1 VTARVPIREFLALAR
16 TDDRLHWHVDIQP
29 RTLTHAGAMHGGALL
44 AVAVEALEGALDRP
58 LVWATAQYLHHVGP
72 TGVIDVN
79 VTPEIEGR
87 NTTQARVALCV
98 GDVEAL
104 LTTAA
109 LGSRPFPH
117 GGRGAEMPDAPS
129 PDASRPWVGPLA
141 DGEQILDHYEIRFA
155 RGRMI
160 GELDGTP
167 GPGRAALWC
176 RASAGGPRPMSVGDL
191 ALVGDMILPSLSG
204 ALGVPAAGNSLDNTL
219 RVVERATTEWVLLDV
234 AVDASADG
242 FAHAGA
248 RLWTEDG
255 TLLAIVSQT
264 LVLRDAAPN
273 EPASAG
279 RPLPRWLTPVCEGAG
294 LSGWCWCGTCESRGT
309 RTPR

>member
-1 VTARVPIREFLALAR
+1 VTARVPIREFLALAP
-16 TDDRLHWHVDIQP
+16 TDDRLHWRVEIQP
-29 RTLTHAGAMHGGALL
+29 CTLTHAGAMHGGALL
-44 AVAVEALEGALDRP
+44 AVAAEALEGALDRP

-72 TGVIDVN
+72 TGIIDVV
-79 VTPEIEGR
+79 VTPGIEGR
-87 NTTQARVALCV
+87 NTTQARAALCV

-117 GGRGAEMPDAPS
+117 GGRVPEMPDAPS

-160 GELDGTP
+160 AELDGTP
-167 GPGRAALWC
+167 GPGRAVLWC
-176 RASAGGPRPMSVGDL
+176 RPSTGGRRPMSVGDL
-191 ALVGDMILPSLSG
+191 ALVGDMLMPSLSG

-234 AVDASADG
+234 TVDASAGG

-248 RLWTEDG
+248 RLWAEHG
-255 TLLAIVSQT
+255 ALLAIVSQT
-264 LVLRDAAPN
+264 VVLREAAPD
-273 EPASAG
+273 G
-279 RPLPRWLTPVCEGAG
+279 RSTRGARRIVG
-294 LSGWCWCGTCESRGT
+294 S
-309 RTPR
+309 

>member
-1 VTARVPIREFLALAR
+1 MNASVPIREFLALEPGADPLQWR
-16 TDDRLHWHVDIQP
+16 VEIQP

-44 AVAVEALEGALDRP
+44 AVAVEALEGAFDRP
-58 LVWATAQYLHHVGP
+58 IVWATAQYLHHAGP
-72 TGVIDVN
+72 SGAIDIVI
-79 VTPEIEGR
+79 TPEIEGR
-87 NTTQARVALCV
+87 NTTQARATLRV
-98 GDVEAL
+98 GDVELL

-117 GGRGAEMPDAPS
+117 GGRWVEMPDVPS
-129 PDASRPWVGPLA
+129 PDASRRWVGPRSEA
-141 DGEQILDHYEIRFA
+141 EQVLDHYEIRFA

-160 GELDGTP
+160 GELDGTA

-176 RASAGGPRPMSVGDL
+176 RVPHGPRPMSVGDL
-191 ALVGDMILPSLSG
+191 ALVGDMLMPSLSG

-234 AVDASADG
+234 TVDASAGG

-248 RLWTEDG
+248 HLWTEDG

-264 LVLRDAAPN
+264 LILREAAPD
-273 EPASAG
+273 G
-279 RPLPRWLTPVCEGAG
+279 RSTRGVRRIVGG
-294 LSGWCWCGTCESRGT
+294 SSGKE
-309 RTPR
+309 

>member
-1 VTARVPIREFLALAR
+1 VTAHVAIREFLALEP
-16 TDDRLHWHVDIQP
+16 TDDPLHWRVEVQP

-44 AVAVEALEGALDRP
+44 AIAVEALEGALDRP

-72 TGVIDVN
+72 TGVIDV
-79 VTPEIEGR
+79 VITPEIEGR
-87 NTTQARVALCV
+87 NITQARAALRV
-98 GDVEAL
+98 GDVELL

-117 GGRGAEMPDAPS
+117 GGRGAEMPDVPS
-129 PDASRPWVGPLA
+129 PDASRPWIGPLA
-141 DGEQILDHYEIRFA
+141 EGEQILDHYEIRFA

-160 GELDGTP
+160 GELDGTA
-167 GPGRAALWC
+167 GPGHAALWC
-176 RASAGGPRPMSVGDL
+176 RASADGPRVTSVGDL
-191 ALVGDMILPSLSG
+191 ALVGDMLMPSLSG
-204 ALGVPAAGNSLDNTL
+204 ALGVPAAGNSLDNTV

-234 AVDASADG
+234 TVDASAGG

-264 LVLRDAAPN
+264 LVLREAAPD
-273 EPASAG
+273 G
-279 RPLPRWLTPVCEGAG
+279 RSTRGARRIVG
-294 LSGWCWCGTCESRGT
+294 SS
-309 RTPR
+309 